1 MKPVKWWSVE
11 SSHCKIE
18 SNYVNIIASI
28 ITWSFICIVPIWLCC
43 LTVTFKREFLIH
55 KKSFELS
62 IDGGKVMKAIAE
74 TLVLVW
80 MGRFVGECAVY
91 DHRTA

>member
-1 MKPVKWWSVE
+1 M
-11 SSHCKIE
+11 
-18 SNYVNIIASI
+18 
-28 ITWSFICIVPIWLCC
+28 
-43 LTVTFKREFLIH
+43 TFKREFLIH

-80 MGRFVGECAVY
+80 MGRFVGECSIY
-91 DHRTA
+91 DHRTV

>member
-1 MKPVKWWSVE
+1 M
-11 SSHCKIE
+11 
-18 SNYVNIIASI
+18 
-28 ITWSFICIVPIWLCC
+28 
-43 LTVTFKREFLIH
+43 TFKREFLIH

-80 MGRFVGECAVY
+80 NGAAIRECICAVY

>member
-1 MKPVKWWSVE
+1 M
-11 SSHCKIE
+11 
-18 SNYVNIIASI
+18 
-28 ITWSFICIVPIWLCC
+28 
-43 LTVTFKREFLIH
+43 TFKREFLLH